1 MRAESKPRDGVAFL
15 ERLGERVR
23 NARGRHGM
31 SRKLLSRESGIS
43 ERYLAQLESGR
54 GNISVL
60 LLRQVARAIGAPL
73 EELVAGDRSWSAE
86 TALIGEILR
95 RASPADRERAKQ
107 VLTRLLRNT
116 EAPPRQQRI
125 ALIGLRGAGKSTL
138 GPLIAAQFG
147 FPFIEFNTQIEEISG
162 LRVGELFSLYGP
174 DGYRRFEERGL
185 RAIIDTY
192 DRVVVATGG
201 GIVANPASYDLL
213 LTAFRTVWLRAEPE
227 EHMARVLAQGDNRP
241 MADNGAAMEELKI
254 ILKSREPLYDRA
266 DISLDTA
273 GRAVGDCLSEV
284 VDGLRREGIKSPGG
298 YTQTEDQ

>member
-1 MRAESKPRDGVAFL
+1 
-15 ERLGERVR
+15 
-23 NARGRHGM
+23 M
-31 SRKLLSRESGIS
+31 SRKLLSRETGIS

-73 EELVAGDRSWSAE
+73 EELVDGDRSWSAE
-86 TALIGEILR
+86 TALIGEMLR
-95 RASPADRERAKQ
+95 RASPAERARAKQ
-107 VLTRLLRNT
+107 VLTRLLQKS
-116 EAPPRQQRI
+116 EAPLRQQRI

-147 FPFIEFNTQIEEISG
+147 FPFVEFNTQIEETSG
-162 LRVGELFSLYGP
+162 LSVGELFSLYGP

-192 DRVVVATGG
+192 DRVVVAMGG
-201 GIVANPASYDLL
+201 GIVANPASYELL

-227 EHMARVLAQGDNRP
+227 DHMARVLAQGDNRP
-241 MADNGAAMEELKI
+241 MADNSAAMEELKI
-254 ILKSREPLYDRA
+254 ILKSREPLYGRA

-284 VDGLRREGIKSPGG
+284 VDGLRRGGIETAGG
-298 YTQTEDQ
+298 YTQTGDQ

>member
-1 MRAESKPRDGVAFL
+1 MRADAKPRDGVAFL

-31 SRKLLSRESGIS
+31 SRKLLSRETGIS

-73 EELVAGDRSWSAE
+73 EELVAGDCSWSAE
-86 TALIGEILR
+86 TALIGEMLR
-95 RASPADRERAKQ
+95 RASPADRARANQ
-107 VLTRLLRNT
+107 VLTKLLQNS
-116 EAPPRQQRI
+116 EAPARQQRI

-147 FPFIEFNTQIEEISG
+147 FPFIEFNSQIEETSG

-254 ILKSREPLYDRA
+254 ILKSREPLYGRA

-284 VDGLRREGIKSPGG
+284 VAGLRREGIEAAGG
-298 YTQTEDQ
+298 YTQTEEK